1 LIILLIFLL
10 IFLSTGNLI
19 FSYSATEKRRMI
31 KRMIR
36 RKNVEQSLE

>member
-19 FSYSATEKRRMI
+19 FSYSATEKRR
-31 KRMIR
+31 KIR
-36 RKNVEQSLE
+36 RMNVEQSLE